1 MAVFRRV
8 SSPKTRLICVVVL
21 FVASVLSLRITFDR
35 VVNKRL
41 VLDQTYF
48 YQSRKPDRDKG
59 QGRSIS
65 SHLSMTSH
73 SKIVPN
79 AVPLYTDDNVAAT
92 KFWKRIDSLITND
105 SLYSE
110 DIDVSLV
117 VNVLRHA
124 KIVKADLFCART
136 SYKWTLYLQ
145 GGQRIVFKPKLV

>member
-41 VLDQTYF
+41 VLDPTYF

-59 QGRSIS
+59 QGRNMSQ
-65 SHLSMTSH
+65 SMTSR

-79 AVPLYTDDNVAAT
+79 AVPLYTDDNVTAA
-92 KFWKRIDSLITND
+92 KFWKRIDAMITND
-105 SLYSE
+105 NLYSE
-110 DIDVSLV
+110 DFDVSLV
-117 VNVLRHA
+117 MNVLRHA
-124 KIVKADLFCART
+124 RIVKADLFCART